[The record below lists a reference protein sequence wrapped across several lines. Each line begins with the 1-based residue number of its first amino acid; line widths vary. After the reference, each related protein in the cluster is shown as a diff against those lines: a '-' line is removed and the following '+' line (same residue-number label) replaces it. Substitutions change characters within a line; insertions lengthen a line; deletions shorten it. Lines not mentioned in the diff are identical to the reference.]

1 MAREEE
7 HLQHLAAPGRW
18 AGRREQGVDEDPP
31 AGPKGPLDPGL
42 LRLTFKTLRKAGR
55 DPLIDPDDPDGAE
68 FIELLVPVYTALA
81 EQQRTG
87 RPIDD
92 AVLDLI
98 AGTIRRTH

>member
-1 MAREEE
+1 MARKEEY
-7 HLQHLAAPGRW
+7 LQHLAALGRW

-31 AGPKGPLDPGL
+31 AGPEGPLDPGL
-42 LRLTFKTLRKAGR
+42 LKLAFKTLRKTGH
-55 DPLIDPDDPDGAE
+55 DPLHDRDGAE
-68 FIELLVPVYTALA
+68 LIELLVPVHTALA

-98 AGTIRRTH
+98 AGTIRRIH

>member
-7 HLQHLAAPGRW
+7 YLQHLAALGRW
-18 AGRREQGVDEDPP
+18 VGRREQGVVEDRPV
-31 AGPKGPLDPGL
+31 GPKGPMDPGL
-42 LRLTFKTLRKAGR
+42 LKLAFKTLRKAGR
-55 DPLIDPDDPDGAE
+55 DPLRDPDGAE
-68 FIELLVPVYTALA
+68 LIELLVPVYSALA
-81 EQQRTG
+81 VQQRSG